1 MRKVV
6 TSQKLR
12 AFEASIE
19 TISKLLAIY
28 VVYIVFNWL
37 VGTLL
42 GKDLAEDT
50 LLSLLL
56 LPALYILRDAD
67 QIIDPFTVR
76 VTLFSDKVSVVR
88 GLSPRV
94 NDTLEYQCVE
104 NIEIVTPLLGWVCG
118 YATVRLHSPGG
129 NVEIPYVFKAEKI
142 VSIVERLKR
151 KHI

>member
-129 NVEIPYVFKAEKI
+129 NVEIPYVFNAEKI

-151 KHI
+151 QHI